1 MEVKHIYVWNE
12 FILNVPWIRFHT
24 CLNLCDDNAGHVMT
38 MFPKDF
44 LTVEQNQLPSRHNL

>member
-24 CLNLCDDNAGHVMT
+24 CLNLCDDNA
-38 MFPKDF
+38 KDF
-44 LTVEQNQLPSRHNL
+44 LTVEHNQLPSRHNL